1 MDARVKEASNWGGE
15 IGKGNIIRSLNG
27 RRRGLDFI
35 LRVKLLEQ

>member
-1 MDARVKEASNWGGE
+1 MDARVEEVSNWGGE
-15 IGKGNIIRSLNG
+15 IGKVNIIRSLNG